1 MSNKGKI
8 TKPES
13 GKPSAERRR
22 RALTIVGALIVFATF
37 IVKEQ
42 IRDYLKDLRDSIAGA
57 DSLYT
62 LERDIGTV
70 EIRMVQ
76 IDEEIAAVS
85 ARQKIAAAGSPTV
98 LQYPREI
105 KTATAMIRE
114 RDAALQADFDRLSGL
129 AEKLVFGRDA
139 LRDPLAR
146 MSDAVSKCHEAT
158 ERKLRELESQDP
170 KDAATLGF
178 LQLDVGYLLIAEAPV
193 LAAGGAVL
201 EQAKKEEEWLEAA
214 YSWCNLIS
222 FLLYLLGWGLG
233 LYGALSGMS
242 APGSEG

>member
-1 MSNKGKI
+1 MLISRVTRLGAGHRAVRAMSNKGKI

-146 MSDAVSKCHEAT
+146 MSDAVSKCHRPRSVSSENWRAKIP
-158 ERKLRELESQDP
+158 RMQRHSGSCNW
-170 KDAATLGF
+170 TL
-178 LQLDVGYLLIAEAPV
+178 DTY
-193 LAAGGAVL
+193 
-201 EQAKKEEEWLEAA
+201 
-214 YSWCNLIS
+214 
-222 FLLYLLGWGLG
+222 
-233 LYGALSGMS
+233 
-242 APGSEG
+242 